1 MVASNYKPNSE
12 IALLNQRPLETPI
25 TISSDLYNILE
36 IAKDIYNISDGFYD
50 ISLGKVSSKL
60 GFAPSFNQ
68 DLSSWNVSKVTN
80 MQEMFWNSQFDN
92 DISTWDVS
100 NVTNMAKMF
109 QKQLAK
115 CLPSPLRL
123 RGLRNM

>member
-68 DLSSWNVSKVTN
+68 DLKQDSLSVSYTH
-80 MQEMFWNSQFDN
+80 
-92 DISTWDVS
+92 
-100 NVTNMAKMF
+100 
-109 QKQLAK
+109 
-115 CLPSPLRL
+115 LRAHET
-123 RGLRNM
+123 